1 MEDLKNNIPN
11 PYFFQMVSK
20 SKKLETSNFT
30 ITKDWEV
37 NDENLESFDLFNNDL
52 SIDINSEINKYQ
64 GLMSFA
70 KYVEQNEKQTNN
82 PAWMLSLFKS
92 NFPANSFNS
101 PFRQK
106 INKNL
111 SQPNFQSIIEEEK
124 QGKQSPNSTTMNR
137 SHFYKASNFNITF
150 PPRFLTRRNSDEIK
164 NFSNYAVQSPKKNQ
178 KTNFKR
184 KLSDQNLS
192 TFNNLV
198 FLDKYIHEYISSND
212 FNETKAENLRK
223 IKLKIQEIFKNEQE
237 ETENF
242 MYSSSNQMNSNLI
255 KPRKFG
261 PWGEM
266 WEDRKRIIA
275 KTSPYGHFPSYQ
287 LRTMIVKG
295 GDDLRQ
301 ELIAMQIIKQIHKI
315 FKKAELNL
323 FLRPYDIIVTS
334 ANSGIIGI
342 FS

>member
-1 MEDLKNNIPN
+1 
-11 PYFFQMVSK
+11 MVSK

-52 SIDINSEINKYQ
+52 SVDINSEINKYQ

-82 PAWMLSLFKS
+82 PAWMLLLKS
-92 NFPANSFNS
+92 NFPVNTFNS
-101 PFRQK
+101 PLKQK
-106 INKNL
+106 KNQNL
-111 SQPNFQSIIEEEK
+111 SQPNLQSMMLEEEK
-124 QGKQSPNSTTMNR
+124 QGKISPNSPTSSR
-137 SHFYKASNFNITF
+137 SNFYKVNNFNITF

-164 NFSNYAVQSPKKNQ
+164 NFSNDASQSPKK
-178 KTNFKR
+178 KKKKNFKR
-184 KLSDQNLS
+184 KFSDQNLS

-198 FLDKYIHEYISSND
+198 FLDSYIHEYMSCND
-212 FNETKAENLRK
+212 FIETKAENLRK

-237 ETENF
+237 ITDDFLE
-242 MYSSSNQMNSNLI
+242 SSSNQKSSNLI
-255 KPRKFG
+255 KRKFG

-266 WEDRKRIIA
+266 WEQRARNIA
-275 KTSPYGHFPSYQ
+275 KTSPYGHFPSYR

-301 ELIAMQIIKQIHKI
+301 ELIAMQVIKQIHKI

-342 FS
+342 FF